1 MNKYISAREYIF
13 SNIKKNGFVIAVL
26 SVLSIAASF
35 ISVLFAT
42 VSKNVVDAATK
53 GTKEEFVNT
62 IITVGAV
69 ILIQLALQ
77 ISVAVIS
84 VVVENKV
91 ILKNKRKFF
100 GEILGKDMTK
110 LQKFHTGELM
120 NRINSDVYTVFD
132 GVIDIIP
139 VTLSLLSQ
147 LIFGFALLMKYDIL
161 YAVIYMLA
169 LPIILMISRV
179 FKSKIKEIHK
189 EVLESEG
196 KVRGNIQENLLNIL
210 VIKSFSKEK
219 NKKSLLKLL
228 QNRNYCCII
237 RKNRVGIFVNLL
249 FSLLLTLGYC
259 LTVVWGAYRIS
270 TGFYTFGTLVAMI
283 ELVSLVQSP
292 LKSFSGIMPQ
302 YFSML
307 ASAERILEITELE
320 DDAGN
325 EPDIDAKA
333 LNLNFEKIIING
345 IDFSYDG
352 QKVLENYSAEIH
364 KGEFVT
370 LAGQSGIGKSTLM
383 KILLGVLKP
392 QKGSITVMCSD
403 RQYFIGAKTRALF
416 SYVPQGNM
424 IFSGS
429 IKDNITFAE
438 ENPDLSLLEK
448 AVKSACLEDVIEEQ
462 ENGIETKLG
471 EHGTGLSEGQN
482 QRLAIARAVYNN
494 TEVILLDEATSALDE
509 ETAHI
514 VLENLKALGKTIIM
528 ISHTPKAI
536 DASDITL
543 TLKK

>member
-1 MNKYISAREYIF
+1 MNKYISARDYIF
-13 SNIKKNGFVIAVL
+13 SNIRKNGFVIAVL

-35 ISVLFAT
+35 ISVFFAT

-53 GTKEEFVNT
+53 GTKEDFINT
-62 IITVGAV
+62 IITVGV
-69 ILIQLALQ
+69 IILIQLALQ
-77 ISVAVIS
+77 VTIAVIS
-84 VVVENKV
+84 VVCENRI
-91 ILKNKRKFF
+91 ILKNKRKLF
-100 GEILGKDMTK
+100 GEILTKDMTK

-132 GVIDIIP
+132 GVIDIVP

-161 YAVIYMLA
+161 YAFIYMLA
-169 LPIILMISRV
+169 LPLILLISKI
-179 FKSKIKEIHK
+179 FKSKIKEIHR

-196 KVRGNIQENLLNIL
+196 KVRSNIQENLLNIL
-210 VIKSFSKEK
+210 VVKAFCKEK

-228 QNRNYCCII
+228 QKRNYCCII
-237 RKNRVGIFVNLL
+237 RKNEVGIFANLL

-259 LTVVWGAYRIS
+259 LTVIWGAYRIS

-307 ASAERILEITELE
+307 ASSERILEITEIE
-320 DDAGN
+320 QDFGN
-325 EPDIDAKA
+325 EPDVDAKA
-333 LNLNFEKIIING
+333 LNANFEKIIING
-345 IDFSYDG
+345 VDFSYDE

-370 LAGQSGIGKSTLM
+370 LVGQSGIGKSTLM
-383 KILLGVLKP
+383 KMLLGVLKP
-392 QKGSITVMCSD
+392 QNGNITVMCKD
-403 RQYFIGAKTRALF
+403 RQYFIGAKTRPLF

-438 ENPDLSLLEK
+438 ENPDLNLLEK
-448 AVKSACLEDVIEEQ
+448 AIKTACFEDVIKEQ

-471 EHGTGLSEGQN
+471 ENGTGLSEGQN

-509 ETAHI
+509 ETACI

-528 ISHTPKAI
+528 ISHTSEAKET
-536 DASDITL
+536 SDITL

>member
-1 MNKYISAREYIF
+1 MNKYISARDYIF
-13 SNIKKNGFVIAVL
+13 SNIKKNGFVITVL

-53 GTKEEFVNT
+53 GTKEEFINT

-77 ISVAVIS
+77 ISIAVIS

-91 ILKNKRKFF
+91 ILKNKRKLF
-100 GEILGKDMTK
+100 GEILNKDMTK
-110 LQKFHTGELM
+110 LQEFHTGELM

-139 VTLSLLSQ
+139 VALSLLSQ

-169 LPIILMISRV
+169 LPIILLISRV

-189 EVLESEG
+189 DVLESEG

-237 RKNRVGIFVNLL
+237 RKNKVGIFVNLL

-270 TGFYTFGTLVAMI
+270 TGYYTFGTLVAMI

-528 ISHTPKAI
+528 ISHTPEAI